1 MKKLDQFV
9 LKSFVGPF
17 LAILGIVIFILVLQ
31 FLWLYIDELV
41 GKGLEFKVIL
51 EFLMW
56 GSCQVLPLAIPLATL
71 LSSMMTLGDMGE
83 KFELTAIKASGI
95 SLARILVPMTLVGI
109 LITIGAF
116 YIGDRLVP
124 YSINQI
130 YTMRDD
136 IGRTKSE
143 IKIPTGTFYDGIE
156 GYILRVENRDKKTG
170 MMYNIQV
177 YDHSTDKGNT
187 RITVAD
193 SGIIKMSKSKDYLTF
208 LLYNGTNYQEKN
220 TRKYRDTTLSL
231 QRIQFYEQEM
241 VIPLENYAFH
251 HSDSARYGEQV
262 KSMNLASLQHGHDSL
277 VNLVNLGTEKH
288 VREFNAQNGL
298 SYKSQLDTSWREKA
312 TAVLA
317 PLEIPASTSLTNRQ
331 HYYERAAET
340 ARQYETHLR
349 SQTMES
355 YEYTQLIHRTDV
367 EIWKKYAQALACL
380 LLFFIGAPI
389 GAILKKGGL
398 GTPAILSLLFFVLY
412 WVIDITGERL
422 ANNGSTTAFMGK
434 FISAFVLAPIG
445 VFLTTK
451 AIQDSSIFNVDGLKR
466 GIRKV
471 KSQIFRMF
479 RKTRIVYMGTPEF
492 SVAPLDALRKSG
504 YKIVGVVTVPDKP
517 SGRGLK
523 MNESAVKKYAVANDL
538 PLLQPEKLKDEAF
551 LKDLAAWKADLFV
564 VVGFRMLPE
573 VVWAMPKLG
582 TFNLHAA
589 LLPQYRGAAPINW
602 AVINGENITGVTTF
616 MIDKKIDT
624 GGIILRS
631 ECRVEPTDTAGS
643 LHDKLMVLGSQ
654 LVVET
659 VEGIIQNN
667 VELRVQR
674 SFIQGAELL
683 KPAPKLTRELQHIC
697 WDDTT
702 RHIYNLI
709 RGLSPYPGAFTEL
722 VPLSEGETLSGA
734 LPSVSSFAPRESEQA
749 PFHSACRRFA
759 RTGSRSDAEERVS
772 PSAEPVSS
780 EKDTPSVAKK
790 EVDAPSGVSFSDAI
804 QLKVFFGEMRYD
816 LPKAAPG
823 TVLSDGKTYFAVA
836 TQDGAIAITD
846 LQLSGKKRM
855 DVKSFLLGFRNPTA
869 WTTTPGTSKAEIAKA
884 APEEDA

>member
-1 MKKLDQFV
+1 MKKLDQFL

-17 LAILGIVIFILVLQ
+17 LAILGIVVFILVMQ

-95 SLARILVPMTLVGI
+95 SLLRVLTPMIGVSI
-109 LITIGAF
+109 IISIGAF

-156 GYILRVENRDKKTG
+156 GYILRVDRRDKKTG
-170 MMYNIQV
+170 MMYNILV
-177 YDHSTDKGNT
+177 YDHSAGKGNT
-187 RITVAD
+187 SITVAD
-193 SGIIKMSKSKDYLTF
+193 SGVIKMSKAKDYLTF
-208 LLYNGTNYQEKN
+208 QLFDGVNYQEENK
-220 TRKYRDTTLSL
+220 RQYRDTSLAL
-231 QRIQFYEQEM
+231 QRIRFHNQEM

-262 KSMNLASLQHGHDSL
+262 RSMNLKSLQHGHDSL
-277 VNLVNLGTEKH
+277 TNLVHEGTLRHVKEFRDQAHLG
-288 VREFNAQNGL
+288 
-298 SYKSQLDTSWREKA
+298 YKDQLDTAWRSKA
-312 TAVLA
+312 TTLLDPPSENRWTTLLNKQHGLEAAV
-317 PLEIPASTSLTNRQ
+317 SS
-331 HYYERAAET
+331 
-340 ARQYETHLR
+340 ARRIQGM
-349 SQTMES
+349 SNGQIMDS
-355 YEYTQLIHRTDV
+355 AEYTHLIHRTDV

-389 GAILKKGGL
+389 GALIKKGGL
-398 GTPAILSLLFFVLY
+398 GTPAILSMLFFVLY
-412 WVIDITGERL
+412 WVVDITGERL
-422 ANNGSTTAFMGK
+422 ANNGSTTAFVGK

-445 VFLTTK
+445 TWLTVK
-451 AIQDSSIFNVDGLKR
+451 AIKDASIFNIDL
-466 GIRKV
+466 V
-471 KSQIFRMF
+471 KSGFRKIKSKFFRMF

-492 SVAPLDALRKSG
+492 SVGPLDALIKGG
-504 YKIVGVVTVPDKP
+504 YHVVGVVTVPDKP

-523 MNESAVKKYAVANDL
+523 INESAVKKYAVQHQL
-538 PLLQPEKLKDEAF
+538 PLLQPEKLKDEGF

-573 VVWAMPKLG
+573 VVWGMPKLG

-616 MIDKKIDT
+616 MIDKKMDT

-631 ECRVEPTDTAGS
+631 ECRVEPADTAGT
-643 LHDKLMVLGSQ
+643 LHDKLMELGSQ
-654 LVVET
+654 LVIET
-659 VEGIIQNN
+659 VEGLVQKN

-674 SFIQGAELL
+674 SFIQGSELL
-683 KPAPKLTRELQHIC
+683 KPAPKLTHELQHID
-697 WDDTT
+697 WNDTT
-702 RHIYNLI
+702 KHVYNLI
-709 RGLSPYPGAFTEL
+709 RGLSPFPCAYTEL
-722 VPLSEGETLSGA
+722 VPL
-734 LPSVSSFAPRESEQA
+734 
-749 PFHSACRRFA
+749 
-759 RTGSRSDAEERVS
+759 
-772 PSAEPVSS
+772 
-780 EKDTPSVAKK
+780 EKDGDT
-790 EVDAPSGVSFSDAI
+790 I
-804 QLKVFFGEMRYD
+804 QLKVFFGEMRFD
-816 LPKAAPG
+816 LQAEPG
-823 TVLSDGKTYFAVA
+823 TVLSDGKTYLAVA

-846 LQLSGKKRM
+846 LQLAGKKRM
-855 DVKSFLLGFRNPTA
+855 DVRSFLLGFRNPTSYG
-869 WTTTPGTSKAEIAKA
+869 TTPGTSKAEIAKA
-884 APEEDA
+884 APKEDE